1 MFFLFAIVFLTVYFP
16 LLLSLSNPGELCGDT
31 SIDAIFTN
39 SKGENFVFLGSKFWK
54 ISNNIIAPGYP
65 RSISDFWPGVPND
78 IDAVLVYHYK
88 NKKRIRFFKE
98 NKYWAFTEWMN
109 GNVSPLTNN
118 SYDVSVFGLP
128 ESGVDAA
135 VLWGKD
141 NQVYFF
147 NGSKDWKWNQY
158 SLETQSGNITDLW
171 KGVPDNIEA
180 ATRWTNGKTYLFKS
194 GKYWRLND
202 ETGAVD
208 EANPPYP
215 RDAGKWWFGCPTPS
229 LSTKKEE
236 EEVNE
241 YQF

>member
-39 SKGENFVFLGSKFWK
+39 SKGETFVFLGSKFWK
-54 ISNNIIAPGYP
+54 ISNNSIASGYP
-65 RSISDFWPGVPND
+65 RSISVYWPGVPDD
-78 IDAVLVYHYK
+78 IDAALFLPGQQK
-88 NKKRIRFFKE
+88 NRILFFKE
-98 NKYWAFTEWMN
+98 NKFWLFHEWKN
-109 GNVSPLTNN
+109 GQVSPSSDNPYN
-118 SYDVSVFGLP
+118 ISRIGLP

-135 VLWGKD
+135 AVQWLKD
-141 NQVYFF
+141 KQLLKF
-147 NGSKDWKWNQY
+147 WKNPD
-158 SLETQSGNITDLW
+158 SNQSGNIKDLW
-171 KGVPDNIEA
+171 KGMPDNIEA
-180 ATRWTNGKTYLFKS
+180 ATGLTNGKTYLFKS

-215 RDAGKWWFGCPTPS
+215 RDAGKWWFGCPRPS

-236 EEVNE
+236 EDNE
-241 YQF
+241 HQF